1 MKKGIIYVRVSTDE
15 QANTGYSLE
24 YQQERLQKACEYE
37 RSEVLRVFKEDYSA
51 KDFNRPEFQKLLEY
65 VKSNK
70 SEVDFILF
78 TRWDRFSRNSEE
90 AYRMIRVFKNLNVEV
105 RSLEQPLDMSIPDN
119 KLMLAF
125 YLMAPEIEN
134 DKISVR
140 TKEGL
145 YKAAKSGAFTS
156 KAPFGYKNT
165 RNEEDMSTLAF
176 CPENHQLVKEA
187 LELFSGGNYSAE
199 EVRKKIFGVGRGA
212 KISKQTFLNILRNPI
227 YTGKV
232 VVPAFGKDSS
242 YLVDGVHPPIIN
254 MHTYVRNL
262 EILNRNKKIVISKER
277 EEFPL
282 RGSLKCPI
290 CSKPLTG
297 SSSRSRNQSL
307 HHYYHCQK
315 GCSYRQKASLVN
327 QVFED
332 YLDSFELTNEMY
344 NLYNEVFKDFMS
356 TMNSGK
362 KLELSNI
369 EKEIEKIAARK
380 EKIENEYMDD
390 KISADAYNNLLDR
403 CENEMLRLRL
413 RKESL
418 TTDTKESLENL
429 RSALIVHKTLTH
441 LYKNADVRSKKEIIG
456 SIFKDFLVFEKGEY
470 RTAQLSILGSLIFND
485 IKGFRE
491 NKKKKGD
498 ISVALSSQAP
508 RPGLEPGT
516 P

>member
-24 YQQERLQKACEYE
+24 YQEERLLKVCEYE
-37 RSEVLRVFKEDYSA
+37 NSQVLRVFREDYSA

-65 VKSNK
+65 VKSHK
-70 SEVDFILF
+70 TEVDFILF

-90 AYRMIRVFKNLNVEV
+90 AYRMIRIFKNLDVEV

-134 DKISVR
+134 DKVSVR

-156 KAPFGYKNT
+156 KAPFGYINT
-165 RNEEDMSTLAF
+165 RNEEDMSTLAYS
-176 CPENHQLVKEA
+176 PGKYQLVKEA
-187 LELFSGGNYSAE
+187 LELYTGGNYSAD
-199 EVRKKIFGVGRGA
+199 EVRKKIFGEGKDA
-212 KISKQTFLNILRNPI
+212 KISKQTFLNILRNPT
-227 YTGKV
+227 YAGKI
-232 VVPAFGKDSS
+232 VVPAFGKDNS

-254 MHTYVRNL
+254 MHTFIRNI
-262 EILNRNKKIVISKER
+262 EILNRHKKIVISKER

-290 CSKPLTG
+290 CEKPLTA

-315 GCSYRQKASLVN
+315 GCSYRQKAILVN

-362 KLELSNI
+362 KLDLSNI
-369 EKEIEKIAARK
+369 EKEMGKIAARK
-380 EKIENEYMDD
+380 ERIENEYMDD
-390 KISADAYNNLLDR
+390 KISADAYNNLMDR
-403 CENEMLRLRL
+403 CESEMLRLQL

-418 TTDTKESLENL
+418 TTNTKESLENL
-429 RSALIVHKTLTH
+429 RSALLVHKTVSY
-441 LYKNADVRSKKEIIG
+441 LYKNADVRGKKEIIG

-470 RTAQLSILGSLIFND
+470 RTTQLSILASLIFND

-491 NKKKKGD
+491 DEKKKCD
-498 ISVALSSQAP
+498 ISVALSSLAP
-508 RPGLEPGT
+508 
-516 P
+516 

>member
-24 YQQERLQKACEYE
+24 YQEERLLKVCEYE
-37 RSEVLRVFKEDYSA
+37 NSQVLRVFREDYSA

-65 VKSNK
+65 VKIHKN
-70 SEVDFILF
+70 EVDYILF

-90 AYRMIRVFKNLNVEV
+90 AYRMIRVLKNLNVEV

-125 YLMAPEIEN
+125 YLMTPEIEN
-134 DKISVR
+134 DKVSVR

-156 KAPFGYKNT
+156 KAPYGYINT
-165 RNEEDMSTLAF
+165 RNEEDMSTLAYS
-176 CPENHQLVKEA
+176 PEKYPLVQEA
-187 LELFSGGNYSAE
+187 LELFAGGNYSAD
-199 EVRKKIFGVGRGA
+199 EVRKKIFGVGKDA
-212 KISKQTFLNILRNPI
+212 KISKQTFLNILRNPT
-227 YTGKV
+227 YAGKI
-232 VVPAFGKDSS
+232 VVPAFGKDKS
-242 YLVDGVHPPIIN
+242 YLVDGVHPPIIA
-254 MHTYVRNL
+254 MHTFIRNI

-290 CSKPLTG
+290 CAKPLTA

-369 EKEIEKIAARK
+369 EKEMEKITARK
-380 EKIENEYMDD
+380 ERIENEYMDD

-403 CENEMLRLRL
+403 CESEMLRLQL

-429 RSALIVHKTLTH
+429 RSALLVHKTVSY
-441 LYKNADVRSKKEIIG
+441 LYKNADVRGKKEIIG

-470 RTAQLSILGSLIFND
+470 RTTQLSILASLIFND
-485 IKGFRE
+485 IKGFLE
-491 NKKKKGD
+491 DEKKKGD
-498 ISVALSSQAP
+498 ISVALSSLAP
-508 RPGLEPGT
+508 
-516 P
+516 

>member
-24 YQQERLQKACEYE
+24 YQEERLLKVCEYE
-37 RSEVLRVFKEDYSA
+37 NSQVLRVFREDYSA
-51 KDFNRPEFQKLLEY
+51 KDFNRPEFQRLLEY
-65 VKSNK
+65 VKSHK
-70 SEVDFILF
+70 TEVDFILF

-90 AYRMIRVFKNLNVEV
+90 AYRMIRVLKNLNVEV

-125 YLMAPEIEN
+125 YLMTPEIEN
-134 DKISVR
+134 DKVSVR

-156 KAPFGYKNT
+156 KAPFGYVNT
-165 RNEEDMSTLAF
+165 RNEEDMSTLAY
-176 CPENHQLVKEA
+176 CPEKYHLVQEA
-187 LELFSGGNYSAE
+187 LELFAGGNYSAD
-199 EVRKKIFGVGRGA
+199 EVRKKIFGTGKSA
-212 KISKQTFLNILRNPI
+212 KISKQTFLNILRNPT
-227 YTGKV
+227 YAGKI
-232 VVPAFGKDSS
+232 VVPAFGKDRS
-242 YLVDGVHPPIIN
+242 YLVDGVHPPIIS
-254 MHTYVRNL
+254 MHTFIRNT

-282 RGSLKCPI
+282 RGSLKCPY
-290 CSKPLTG
+290 CEKPLTA
-297 SSSRSRNQSL
+297 SASRSRNQSL

-315 GCSYRQKASLVN
+315 GCGYRQRASLVN

-344 NLYNEVFKDFMS
+344 NLYNEVFKDFIS

-362 KLELSNI
+362 KMELTNI
-369 EKEIEKIAARK
+369 EKEMEKNIIRK
-380 EKIENEYMDD
+380 ERIESDYMDD

-403 CENEMLRLRL
+403 CENEMLRLQM

-418 TTDTKESLENL
+418 TKDTKESLENL
-429 RSALIVHKTLTH
+429 RSALLVHKTVTY
-441 LYKNADVRSKKEIIG
+441 LYKNADVRGKKEIIG

-470 RTAQLSILGSLIFND
+470 RTTQLSILASLIFND

-491 NKKKKGD
+491 DEKKKGD
-498 ISVALSSQAP
+498 ISVALSSLAP
-508 RPGLEPGT
+508 RAGLEPAT
-516 P
+516 Y